1 MNKHRPSNKH
11 RPFFLM
17 IHRARS
23 GMTLVELTIGMGLG
37 LGLLVGLISAYSS
50 STQSYNRMQAA
61 AQQNEAGRYAIEEL
75 RKELQHAG
83 FFGEYHDFPERTTL
97 ADPCS
102 LTTASIEEGLSFAVQ
117 GYRVLKTAAS
127 SPLSCLPFAN
137 IQTGSDIIVVRR
149 AATEVLSAANTPT
162 KNEIYIQS
170 NPISYAVQL
179 GDSTTFAVGALDALN
194 DVTVVGTTADGITA
208 TILKKANTV
217 DAITRDTSLRLAADI
232 RKIVTHIYYV
242 SPCSMPANGGDIC
255 TGAEDDRGSPIPTLK
270 RLELVA
276 KSGVLKLKNY
286 PVVEGIERM
295 QIDYGID
302 SDSDES
308 EVGRG
313 SPNGYEKSPDISE
326 WDDVV
331 TIKVY
336 LLSRDITA
344 SNDYTD
350 QKRFVMGLNGPT
362 DATGDHFRR
371 QLYTSLIRLNNVS
384 GRREVPQ

>member
-1 MNKHRPSNKH
+1 MNFNPLQL
-11 RPFFLM
+11 PFVRM
-17 IHRARS
+17 YRACA

-83 FFGEYHDFPERTTL
+83 FFGEYHDFPERTIL
-97 ADPCS
+97 PDPCS
-102 LTTASIEEGLSFAVQ
+102 LTTTSIEEGLSFAVQ
-117 GYRVLKTAAS
+117 GYRVLKNATS
-127 SPLSCLPFAN
+127 SPLSCLRIAN
-137 IQTGSDIIVVRR
+137 IQTGSDIIVIRR
-149 AATEVLSAANTPT
+149 VATEVLSKSNTPI
-162 KNEIYIQS
+162 KNEVYLQS

-179 GDSTTFAVGALDALN
+179 GNATTFAVGELDSLN
-194 DVTVVGTTADGITA
+194 GVAVVGTTADGITA
-208 TILKKANTV
+208 TILKKANNA
-217 DAITRDTSLRLAADI
+217 DAITRDSSLRLAADI
-232 RKIVTHIYYV
+232 RKIMTHIYYV
-242 SPCSMPANGGDIC
+242 APCSMPADGGEVC
-255 TGAEDDRGSPIPTLK
+255 TGEKDDRGTPIPTLK

-276 KSGVLKLKNY
+276 KSGALQFKNY

-295 QIDYGID
+295 QIDYGVD
-302 SDSDES
+302 SDSDEN
-308 EVGRG
+308 EMGRG
-313 SPNGYEKSPDISE
+313 SPNGYEKSPDVTE

-331 TIKVY
+331 AIKVY
-336 LLSRDITA
+336 LLSRDVAA
-344 SNDYTD
+344 SSDYTD

-362 DATGDHFRR
+362 DATKDHFRR